1 MVDKTKIRMA
11 KILLIDDEE
20 GMRSWTAQFL
30 RTAGHEV
37 VTAKDGVEGTEVAV
51 SNKFDLVITDI
62 IMPEKEGLETIM
74 DLRKNDASIP
84 IIAISGG
91 GVMSSFEVL
100 DMARSFGAVATLDK
114 PFSGQLLLKTV
125 DKALGKEEG
134 H

>member
-1 MVDKTKIRMA
+1 
-11 KILLIDDEE
+11 
-20 GMRSWTAQFL
+20 
-30 RTAGHEV
+30 
-37 VTAKDGVEGTEVAV
+37 
-51 SNKFDLVITDI
+51 
-62 IMPEKEGLETIM
+62 MPEKEGLETIM
-74 DLRKNDASIP
+74 DLRKKDASLP